1 MEGCLLKYRAQQS
14 IAKPAVGSMLYT
26 DWMIG
31 RRADRRCRPAAGMTG
46 SGGLDGSIG
55 EGQRAGGLGRG
66 RGTDGKRQ
74 KVSGVGLISRDK
86 RCTRVLSTDAT

>member
-14 IAKPAVGSMLYT
+14 IAEPAVGSMLYT

-55 EGQRAGGLGRG
+55 EGQRAVGLGRG
-66 RGTDGKRQ
+66 RGTDGK
-74 KVSGVGLISRDK
+74 GK
-86 RCTRVLSTDAT
+86 RCPGLG